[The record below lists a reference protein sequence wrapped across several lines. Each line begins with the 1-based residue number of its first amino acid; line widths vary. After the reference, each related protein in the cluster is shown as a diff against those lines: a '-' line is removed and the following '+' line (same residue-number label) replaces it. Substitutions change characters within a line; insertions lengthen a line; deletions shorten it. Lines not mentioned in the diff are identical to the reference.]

1 MADAVRGLFSS
12 LESENALQA
21 AVDTGREEDLY
32 LEFKQKHNRSQPD
45 VDEPDRKNL
54 SKAVSAFA
62 NATGGVLVFGVETK
76 KVQDGPDRAVALKP
90 IANAPAFLRRLQ
102 ESVLNTTQ
110 PVVDDVEFRCIPSLL
125 EAGAGYVACL
135 IPESDKTP
143 HRAMFAN
150 REYWRRTTNGARR
163 LEHID
168 LEDMFGRRPRPLLRA
183 VLELRPYLLSENQV

>member
-102 ESVLNTTQ
+102 ESV
-110 PVVDDVEFRCIPSLL
+110 
-125 EAGAGYVACL
+125 
-135 IPESDKTP
+135 
-143 HRAMFAN
+143 
-150 REYWRRTTNGARR
+150 
-163 LEHID
+163 
-168 LEDMFGRRPRPLLRA
+168 
-183 VLELRPYLLSENQV
+183 